1 MRVDPRV
8 GDEDDGALA
17 GDALEGDPLEEELGV
32 LQVPDE
38 DGARD
43 ALRLVPLEV
52 HPEHRLPV
60 RPGLERQHRLLQVRR
75 LPSLPPAS
83 IACDRPTRPRQ
94 AKFSS
99 HKLPQQQNSNKMLPA
114 EFQ

>member
-83 IACDRPTRPRQ
+83 IACDRPTTGEIQ
-94 AKFSS
+94 LTQTAAATKF
-99 HKLPQQQNSNKMLPA
+99 K
-114 EFQ
+114 